1 MYLLHNCFLH
11 RPYEPGKKVIIR
23 NGENAEV
30 NFQLQENAEQ
40 LDEVIVTSRKS
51 LNEKPVSVGKAP
63 INPMDLP
70 QSIAVIG
77 QGVIRD
83 QGFTLK

>member
-1 MYLLHNCFLH
+1 M
-11 RPYEPGKKVIIR
+11 
-23 NGENAEV
+23 
-30 NFQLQENAEQ
+30 QENAEQ